1 MSEAYTLMRIPVR
14 LVETV
19 QGIASGSLVAVP
31 RSLLE
36 AAAEFLATGSFAE
49 GTCMCGSPMEAHD
62 IGSGHSPVDAG
73 DYHARSVH
81 EQIAAIRGAVAQE
94 PGHE

>member
-31 RSLLE
+31 RE
-36 AAAEFLATGSFAE
+36 
-49 GTCMCGSPMEAHD
+49 PMEELLRRWGAYTPLQQPF
-62 IGSGHSPVDAG
+62 IGTAKEARKREAESREAG
-73 DYHARSVH
+73 VRLLLAGAYLAYEV
-81 EQIAAIRGAVAQE
+81 AAIRGAVAQE